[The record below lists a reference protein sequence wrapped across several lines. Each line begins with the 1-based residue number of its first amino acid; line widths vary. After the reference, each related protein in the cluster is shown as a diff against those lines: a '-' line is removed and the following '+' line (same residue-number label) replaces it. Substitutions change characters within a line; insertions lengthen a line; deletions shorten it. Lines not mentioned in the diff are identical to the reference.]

1 MCDFCGFWQH
11 CVCMG
16 FLNLQDRRIPD
27 GPFKCYGCSYPQGHE
42 IRNFLRSHCIFR
54 RTISYALQ
62 EGIDGTRILSK
73 KLSVCQTTAKKF
85 IDRLVKEGFV
95 EKSVAK
101 DASQRRFP
109 KIYYKTI
116 RSDSVKRAAS
126 EYFLKPL
133 EENPQFKIIL
143 MRTSRNSQHQVKISQ
158 NSNFNTPKENSKRKL
173 QVPELCEVNSIAF
186 DKNAKKCKVSIPVSD
201 IYLNSLP
208 CR

>member
-1 MCDFCGFWQH
+1 M
-11 CVCMG
+11 
-16 FLNLQDRRIPD
+16 
-27 GPFKCYGCSYPQGHE
+27 
-42 IRNFLRSHCIFR
+42 
-54 RTISYALQ
+54 
-62 EGIDGTRILSK
+62 
-73 KLSVCQTTAKKF
+73 CQTTAKKF

-158 NSNFNTPKENSKRKL
+158 NSNFNTPKENSKRKFE
-173 QVPELCEVNSIAF
+173 VPEL
-186 DKNAKKCKVSIPVSD
+186 
-201 IYLNSLP
+201 
-208 CR
+208 